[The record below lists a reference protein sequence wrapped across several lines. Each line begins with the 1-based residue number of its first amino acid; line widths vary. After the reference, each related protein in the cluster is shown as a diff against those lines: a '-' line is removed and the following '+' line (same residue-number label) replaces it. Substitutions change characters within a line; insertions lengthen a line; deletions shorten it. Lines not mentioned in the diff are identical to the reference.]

1 MNAPQLQRIEDYW
14 VGRFQAM
21 ASPCEV
27 LMDTQDTLLAQHL
40 IDLAWREALRI
51 EHKLSRYRDDNIIYK
66 INNANGAKVKVDA
79 ETAQMLDYA
88 AQCYKL
94 SDGLFDVTS
103 GILRRAWQ
111 FDGSDKIPG
120 KDQVKKLLSRI
131 GWNKVRWRSPYMQMP
146 KGMQIDLGGIG
157 KEYSV
162 DRTILLLRQATSI
175 SCLVNYGGDIATT
188 GPRQNGQG
196 WMVGIEN
203 PDPKSMTDGRQTKIY
218 ELKQGAVATS
228 GDARRY
234 LLKNGVRYS
243 HILNPRTGWPVSD
256 APRSV
261 TVITDTCTEAGILAT
276 LAMLHGAQAEAF
288 LAQQG
293 VQYWCIRA

>member
-1 MNAPQLQRIEDYW
+1 MNTPQLQHVEDYW

-21 ASPCEV
+21 AGPCEV
-27 LMDTQDTLLAQHL
+27 LMDTQDPLLAQRL
-40 IDLAWREALRI
+40 TEIAEQEASRI
-51 EHKLSRYRDDNIIYK
+51 EHKLSRYREDNIIYK

-88 AQCYKL
+88 DQCYRL
-94 SDGLFDVTS
+94 SDGMFDVTS
-103 GILRRAWQ
+103 GVLRRAWK
-111 FDGSDKIPG
+111 FDGSDNVPG
-120 KDQVKKLLSRI
+120 KDRVKKLLPHI
-131 GWNKVRWRSPYMQMP
+131 GWKKVRWQSPYLQMP

-188 GPRQNGQG
+188 GPRQTGKG
-196 WMVGIEN
+196 WIVGIEN
-203 PDPKSMTDGRQTKIY
+203 PDPTLAHNKAY
-218 ELKQGAVATS
+218 ELKHGAIATS

-243 HILNPRTGWPVSD
+243 HILDPRSGWPVSD

-276 LAMLHGAQAEAF
+276 LAMLHGAQAEEF

>member
-1 MNAPQLQRIEDYW
+1 MSDPQLLQKEDYW
-14 VGRFQAM
+14 LGRFHAM

-27 LMDTQDTLLAQHL
+27 LIDTQDSSLAEHL
-40 IDLAWREALRI
+40 VHIALQEAQRI
-51 EHKLSRYRDDNIIYK
+51 EHKLSRYREDNIIYR
-66 INNANGAKVKVDA
+66 INNASGARVKVDE

-88 AQCYKL
+88 AQCYEL
-94 SDGLFDVTS
+94 SEGLFDVTS
-103 GILRRAWQ
+103 GVLRRAWK
-111 FDGSDKIPG
+111 FDGSDKVPG
-120 KDQVKKLLSRI
+120 KDQVRKLLARI
-131 GWNKVRWRSPYMQMP
+131 GWHKVRWRRPYIQMP

-162 DRTILLLRQATSI
+162 DRTTLLLRQASNI

-188 GPRQNGQG
+188 GQRQNGKG
-196 WMVGIEN
+196 WIVGIEN
-203 PDPKSMTDGRQTKIY
+203 PDPSPSAISVQIKIY
-218 ELKQGAVATS
+218 ELKQGAIATS

-243 HILNPRTGWPVSD
+243 HILNPRTGWPVID

-276 LAMLHGAQAEAF
+276 LAMLHGTQAEEF

-293 VQYWCIRA
+293 VQYWCIR

>member
-1 MNAPQLQRIEDYW
+1 MNAPELEHQNDYW

-21 ASPCEV
+21 ASPCEI
-27 LMDTQDTLLAQHL
+27 LMDTQDPHLAEHLTHLAQ
-40 IDLAWREALRI
+40 REALRL
-51 EHKLSRYRDDNIIYK
+51 EHKLSRYREDNIIYK
-66 INNANGAKVKVDA
+66 INNANGAKVKVDE

-88 AQCYKL
+88 ARCYDL
-94 SDGLFDVTS
+94 SDGMFDITS
-103 GILRRAWQ
+103 GVLRRAWK
-111 FDGSDKIPG
+111 FDGSDRLPDKE
-120 KDQVKKLLSRI
+120 QVKKLLSHI
-131 GWNKVRWRSPYMQMP
+131 GWKKVRWKSPYIQMP
-146 KGMQIDLGGIG
+146 RGMQLDLGGIG

-162 DRTILLLRQATSI
+162 DRTILLFRQTSSV

-188 GPRQNGQG
+188 GPRQNGKG
-196 WMVGIEN
+196 WIVGIEN
-203 PDPKSMTDGRQTKIY
+203 PAAVAQNKVF
-218 ELKQGAVATS
+218 ELKQGAIATS

-243 HILNPRTGWPVSD
+243 HILDPRSGWPVSGT
-256 APRSV
+256 PRSV

-293 VQYWCIRA
+293 VQYWCIRV